1 MDVTLAYAQPTQVTT
16 RGNTTTVALATEEQ
30 RPALFA
36 GRVRDPLR
44 LRQLLLALHGA
55 TAANVAGKGWL
66 SETDWRATLDPI
78 VTIHPD
84 QVIFETYSTDGSCY
98 ARLTAAVSAFEDDA
112 TIQPGTTNIDFAW
125 DLRPLLTTLRSSH
138 PTTLTIGGAPT
149 GSTLDRESRQ
159 ASLPDQW
166 VKGFLQ
172 VQGAL
177 TAHPFMLHVR
187 PVDLAS
193 IITYLDEHKTRRSP
207 QALRYEFTPGAP
219 IAVVLEPWNAR
230 LTLRGPDYTGFQR
243 VVRLWGR
250 QRLQLLRG
258 ILPFADRVTVLI
270 LGRGLPHVYVCHC
283 GPYQFMLAIAGWTA
297 DDWTM
302 GSSFDLLAAFTGA
315 TAERTQRVFAVLA
328 ERQTARREEIAL
340 ATGVPGNEVEQ
351 ALFQLSRAGRV
362 LYDPLTGRY
371 RARDLFATPLDL
383 ETLFV
388 ADPRVETAQRLL
400 EGDAVTITSVR
411 QGGSR
416 ARPTT
421 RISAKVHDDIDYA
434 VEVQIDENGRLRYGK
449 CQCAFFRLNTL
460 TRGPCAHILA
470 ARLAFDTPTA
480 QVTADADATDET
492 DLDDDTM
499 DETNDEDT
507 DDANDDDEDGDETAD
522 ADDIPF

>member
-1 MDVTLAYAQPTQVTT
+1 MDVTLAYDQPTQVTT
-16 RGNTTTVALATEEQ
+16 RDDATSVALATDAQ
-30 RPALFA
+30 RPAAFA

-55 TAANVAGKGWL
+55 TAANVSGKGWL

-98 ARLTAAVSAFEDDA
+98 ARLTAAMSAFEDGA
-112 TIQPGTTNIDFAW
+112 TVQPGTTNIDFAW
-125 DLRPLLTTLRSSH
+125 DLRPLLATLRSSH
-138 PTTLTIGGAPT
+138 PTTLAIGSAADMT
-149 GSTLDRESRQ
+149 TLDRVARQ
-159 ASLPDQW
+159 ATLPDQW
-166 VKGFLQ
+166 VKGALQ

-177 TAHPFMLHVR
+177 TAQPFNLHVR

-207 QALRYEFTPGAP
+207 QAMRYEFTPGAP

-230 LTLRGPDYTGFQR
+230 LTLRGPDYAGYPR

-250 QRLQLLRG
+250 QRLRLLRG
-258 ILPFADRVTVLI
+258 VLPFADRVTVLI
-270 LGRGLPHVYVCHC
+270 LGRGLPHVYICQC
-283 GPYQFMLAIAGWTA
+283 GPYQFMLAISGWTA

-315 TAERTQRVFAVLA
+315 TAERTQRVYALLA
-328 ERQTARREEIAL
+328 ERQTARREEIAA
-340 ATGVPGNEVEQ
+340 ATGIPSAEVEQ

-362 LYDPLTGRY
+362 LYDPLSARY
-371 RARDLFATPLDL
+371 RARDLFAAPLDL
-383 ETLFV
+383 EALFV
-388 ADPRVETAQRLL
+388 ADPRVDAAQVLL
-400 EGDAVTITSVR
+400 EGDRVAITSVR

-421 RISAKVHDDIDYA
+421 RISATVHDDIDYS

-449 CQCAFFRLNTL
+449 CQCAFFRLNTI

-470 ARLAFDTPTA
+470 ARLAFDTPGPTPSLHENPPPGEPSSPS
-480 QVTADADATDET
+480 ADGAGST
-492 DLDDDTM
+492 
-499 DETNDEDT
+499 
-507 DDANDDDEDGDETAD
+507 
-522 ADDIPF
+522 